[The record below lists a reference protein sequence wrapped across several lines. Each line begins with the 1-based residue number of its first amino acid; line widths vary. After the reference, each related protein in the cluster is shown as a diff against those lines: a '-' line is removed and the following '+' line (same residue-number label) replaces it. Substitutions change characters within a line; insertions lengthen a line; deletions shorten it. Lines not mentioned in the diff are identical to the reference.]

1 MLQPLLDLDAVPFV
15 AFGDQLLPYFEDTG
29 TVVFFPSSE
38 YVLSLTIIRSKSPE
52 RSAQTDVIQRT
63 AEKSWYIS
71 AARTRVPR
79 FGTRRRCFHLLPFA
93 MVQKQNDPAYR
104 SFSCRFSRLGIA
116 QAKLGSAL
124 GLSKTLIYRIV
135 YFVLRNLTQ
144 QKRPFEKDLLS
155 GKRDSNS
162 RPQPWQGCALP
173 TELFP
178 QNTLA
183 KPIRFGTANIG
194 VKNNIPK
201 FLMKKYEKPQTTG
214 LQT

>member
-1 MLQPLLDLDAVPFV
+1 MIFVRCQLSNTHAHLCLPFVAVFFQFCKKHNRKRGRVLQPLLDLDAVSFV

-93 MVQKQNDPAYR
+93 MVQKQNDSAYH
-104 SFSCRFSRLGIA
+104 
-116 QAKLGSAL
+116 
-124 GLSKTLIYRIV
+124 
-135 YFVLRNLTQ
+135 
-144 QKRPFEKDLLS
+144 
-155 GKRDSNS
+155 
-162 RPQPWQGCALP
+162 
-173 TELFP
+173 
-178 QNTLA
+178 
-183 KPIRFGTANIG
+183 
-194 VKNNIPK
+194 
-201 FLMKKYEKPQTTG
+201 
-214 LQT
+214 